1 MAVVTI
7 VMGSKSDYETVLPA
21 YEILR
26 KLGVDA
32 EMKVMSAHRTPDEVA
47 EFAKNAAERGVKV
60 IVAAAGKAAHLA
72 GFIAAHTVLPVIG
85 LPVKSSTLDGLD
97 SLLSVVQMP
106 NGVPVATV
114 AINGA
119 QNAAL
124 LAAQILAV
132 KYGDIRAKLERNRTQ
147 MHDDVLMHDAE
158 IASRVAEIVKGE

>member
-60 IVAAAGKAAHLA
+60 IVA
-72 GFIAAHTVLPVIG
+72 

-119 QNAAL
+119 QNAGI
-124 LAAQILAV
+124 LAAQMLALS
-132 KYGDIRAKLERNRTQ
+132 DAALAKRLVAHRERMRL
-147 MHDDVLMHDAE
+147 DVLETVLPQGKD
-158 IASRVAEIVKGE
+158 